1 MKRSEKG
8 FTLLEILLVVAAMA
22 ILAAI
27 IIIAINPGKQLADTR
42 DSQRWT
48 DVQTILDAVY
58 QYSVDHDGDLPDAI
72 TGSSTEICRTGASSC
87 TDLIDLSV
95 LTTNGTYLVAMP
107 VDPGGGSTNGTGYN
121 IQELTTGRITVS
133 APSAENDTISGSK

>member
-22 ILAAI
+22 ILAAVI
-27 IIIAINPGKQLADTR
+27 IVAINPGKQLADTR

-48 DVQTILDAVY
+48 DVQTILDGVY
-58 QYSVDHDGDLPDAI
+58 QYSVDNDGNLPATI
-72 TGSSTEICRTGASSC
+72 TTTETEICQTGAADC
-87 TDLIDLSV
+87 TGYIDLSV
-95 LTTNGTYLVAMP
+95 LTDNGTYLVAIP
-107 VDPGGGSTNGTGYN
+107 EDPGGVTDPGTGYT
-121 IQELTTGRITVS
+121 IVELSSGRIQVS